1 MKNLLFI
8 LLAFTGIS
16 TVSAQN
22 VPNAGFE
29 NWTPYVTGEYPDNWT
44 TSDSI
49 TVSYNGGNSVY
60 HGTDAYEGVK
70 SMHLKSTE
78 ITFILFPIKGPG
90 FATNGNINLVGAN
103 FEFSGGS
110 PDTARSRYFTGYYKY
125 NPLGADEVGMVKVFL
140 LHRNGANRDTIATGI
155 SMFTDTVS
163 TYMQFVTEMQFRDYT
178 IQPDTC
184 LIIIQS
190 SIAVNDP
197 SIVVGTELIVDSL
210 GFNGFVG
217 IEELNDILNNVSVFP
232 SPAANEI
239 TIDVELKK
247 NASLA
252 FQIFDINGRLL
263 LSRAMNSLK
272 EKVDI
277 SSLARGRY
285 VLRLNDSEK
294 KILYSTNFTVAR

>member
-1 MKNLLFI
+1 MKNLLFV
-8 LLAFTGIS
+8 LLAFAGIYS
-16 TVSAQN
+16 ASAQN

-60 HGTDAYEGVK
+60 HGTDAYEGAK

-90 FATNGNINLVGAN
+90 FATNGKINLVGAN

-125 NPLGADEVGMVKVFL
+125 NPLGADEVGMVKVYLF
-140 LHRNGANRDTIATGI
+140 HRNGANRDTIATGV
-155 SMFTDTVS
+155 SLFTDTVS
-163 TYMQFVTEMQFRDYT
+163 TFTQFVTEMQFKNYI

-190 SIAVNDP
+190 SKAVADP

-217 IEELNDILNNVSVFP
+217 IDELNDIINNVSIFP
-232 SPAANEI
+232 SPASDEI

-247 NASLA
+247 NVSLA
-252 FQIFDINGRLL
+252 YQIFDMNGRLL
-263 LSRAMNSLK
+263 LSSSMNTLK

-277 SSLARGRY
+277 SNLARGRY
-285 VLRLNDSEK
+285 VLRLNDTDK

>member
-1 MKNLLFI
+1 MKNLLFV
-8 LLAFTGIS
+8 LLSFAVTS
-16 TVSAQN
+16 TALAQN

-49 TVSYNGGNSVY
+49 TVSYNGGNSVF
-60 HGTDAYEGVK
+60 HGTDAYEGAK
-70 SMHLKSTE
+70 CMHLKSTE

-90 FATNGNINLVGAN
+90 FATNGKINLVGAN

-125 NPLGADEVGMVKVFL
+125 NPLGADEVGKVTVYL
-140 LHRNGANRDTIATGI
+140 LHRNGANRDTIATGV
-155 SMFTDTVS
+155 SLFTDTVN
-163 TYMQFVTEMQFRDYT
+163 TYTQFVTEMQYKNYI

-217 IEELNDILNNVSVFP
+217 INELNDIINNVSVYP
-232 SPAANEI
+232 SPASNEI
-239 TIDVELKK
+239 NIDVELKK
-247 NASLA
+247 NTSLA
-252 FQIFDINGRLL
+252 YQIFDMNSRLL
-263 LSRAMNSLK
+263 LSSSMNTLK

-277 SSLARGRY
+277 SNLAHGRY